1 MSTSRL
7 PTWAR
12 TFAGVVA
19 ALFGTF
25 TAFGVVIPVIPRLV
39 TEQLHGP
46 PLAVGTAF
54 TASAGTALLVRP
66 YAGRLAQRWGS
77 RPVMII
83 GCGLALVVA
92 GGYALPLGLPGLFLV
107 RMIMGVGEALMF
119 TAGSVWTVA
128 LAPDQRRGQLIG
140 LYGLALWGGLAA
152 GPVLGELLYRTG
164 SYASVWICAAVL
176 PAISAALLG
185 LLPRGP
191 RLGAGVSRRLLPRA
205 ALLPG
210 LSLCSGAYGYAT
222 IVGFGALALAD
233 RGIGGGAALLSIF
246 SGGYVAMR
254 LAGGRLPDL
263 AGPLRVIVVAGV
275 VEAVGLALVA
285 VAPAW
290 WTAALGALLA
300 GGGCTLLYPA
310 LALITI
316 DTVPPAERGAALGAI
331 ASFFDVGVAIGGLA
345 GGLAAGLGYPATF
358 WLAALVVLGGLA
370 AGTTAAGGRR
380 GSGAHGAALSSS
392 GPPRPA

>member
-1 MSTSRL
+1 MWA
-7 PTWAR
+7 PIWAR
-12 TFAGVVA
+12 TFVGVVT
-19 ALFGTF
+19 ALFVTF

-39 TEQLHGP
+39 TERLHGP

-66 YAGRLAQRWGS
+66 YAGRLAQRLGS
-77 RPVMII
+77 RPVMVI

-92 GGYALPLGLPGLFLV
+92 GGYALPLGLPGLFLA
-107 RMIMGVGEALMF
+107 RMIMGTGEALMF
-119 TAGSVWTVA
+119 TAGSVWIVA
-128 LAPDQRRGQLIG
+128 LAPDERRGQLIG
-140 LYGLALWGGLAA
+140 LYGLALWGGLTA
-152 GPVLGELLYRTG
+152 GPVLGEYLYRTG

-176 PAISAALLG
+176 PAISAALLA
-185 LLPRGP
+185 LLPSGP

-233 RGIGGGAALLSIF
+233 RGIGGGATLLSIF
-246 SGGYVAMR
+246 GGGYVATR
-254 LAGGRLPDL
+254 LACGRLPDL
-263 AGPLRVIVVAGV
+263 AGPLRVIVVSGV

-290 WTAALGALLA
+290 WAAALGALLA

-316 DTVPPAERGAALGAI
+316 DTVPAAERGAALGAI
-331 ASFFDVGVAIGGLA
+331 ASFFDVGVGIGGFA

-358 WLAALVVLGGLA
+358 LLAALVALGGLA
-370 AGTTAAGGRR
+370 AGTTAARGRR
-380 GSGAHGAALSSS
+380 RSGAGAAAPAST

>member
-1 MSTSRL
+1 MPR
-7 PTWAR
+7 WAR
-12 TFAGVVA
+12 TFAGVVT

-39 TEQLHGP
+39 TERLHGP

-54 TASAGTALLVRP
+54 TASAATALLVRP

-107 RMIMGVGEALMF
+107 RMITGVGEAMMF
-119 TAGSVWTVA
+119 TAGSVWTVT
-128 LAPDQRRGQLIG
+128 LAPDERRGQIIG
-140 LYGLALWGGLAA
+140 LYGLALWGGLTA
-152 GPVLGELLYRTG
+152 GPALGEFLYRTG

-176 PAISAALLG
+176 PVISAALLG

-191 RLGAGVSRRLLPRA
+191 RLGAGVARRLLPRA

-246 SGGYVAMR
+246 SGGYVAAR

-263 AGPLRVIVVAGV
+263 AGPLRVIVVFSV

-290 WTAALGALLA
+290 WPAALGALLA
-300 GGGCTLLYPA
+300 GGGCSLLYPA

-316 DTVPPAERGAALGAI
+316 DTVPPAERGAALGAL
-331 ASFFDVGVAIGGLA
+331 ASFFDVGVAIGGFA
-345 GGLAAGLGYPATF
+345 GGLTAGLGYPATF
-358 WLAALVVLGGLA
+358 WVASLVVLGGLA
-370 AGTTAAGGRR
+370 AGTTAVRGRR
-380 GSGAHGAALSSS
+380 GGGAHGGTLSSS

>member
-1 MSTSRL
+1 
-7 PTWAR
+7 
-12 TFAGVVA
+12 VVT
-19 ALFGTF
+19 ALFVTF

-39 TEQLHGP
+39 TERLHGP

-66 YAGRLAQRWGS
+66 YAGRLAQRLGS
-77 RPVMII
+77 RPVMVI
-83 GCGLALVVA
+83 GCGLAVVVA
-92 GGYALPLGLPGLFLV
+92 VGYVLPLGLPGLILA
-107 RMIMGVGEALMF
+107 RMIMGMGEALMF
-119 TAGSVWTVA
+119 TAGSVWIVA
-128 LAPDQRRGQLIG
+128 LAPDERRGQLIG
-140 LYGLALWGGLAA
+140 LYGLALWGGLTA
-152 GPVLGELLYRTG
+152 GPVLGEFLYRTG

-185 LLPRGP
+185 LLQSGP

-233 RGIGGGAALLSIF
+233 RGIGGGATLLSIF
-246 SGGYVAMR
+246 GGGYVATR

-263 AGPLRVIVVAGV
+263 AGPLRVIVVSGV

-290 WTAALGALLA
+290 WAAALGALLA

-316 DTVPPAERGAALGAI
+316 DTVPAAERGAALGAI
-331 ASFFDVGVAIGGLA
+331 ASFFDVGVGIGGFA

-358 WLAALVVLGGLA
+358 LLAALVALGGLA
-370 AGTTAAGGRR
+370 AGTTAARDRR
-380 GSGAHGAALSSS
+380 RSGAGAAAPAST